1 MGEIIHGLPTLIIG
15 FDYVN
20 KHYPEFN
27 ILDIELEPN
36 LYWTFKKTEKRDK
49 HYDDLSWFVNKVYSD
64 LTKNIKYVFVD
75 PIQYSYKKTLKI
87 IRKINSIDRL
97 ISFMGNNMI
106 YMYGDGIIF
115 GLDLKLMK
123 YIGYDILKLKNKI
136 KCKSIVFLY
145 ENEILIEYKKYIEEF
160 GIQTKF
166 LPYLYSIKN
175 EQNDTISNIY
185 FSRES

>member
-1 MGEIIHGLPTLIIG
+1 
-15 FDYVN
+15 
-20 KHYPEFN
+20 
-27 ILDIELEPN
+27 
-36 LYWTFKKTEKRDK
+36 
-49 HYDDLSWFVNKVYSD
+49 
-64 LTKNIKYVFVD
+64 
-75 PIQYSYKKTLKI
+75 
-87 IRKINSIDRL
+87 
-97 ISFMGNNMI
+97 
-106 YMYGDGIIF
+106 
-115 GLDLKLMK
+115 MK